1 MMMGLLCLIL
11 AYIAGS
17 FPSGLVI
24 GKAIYHTDLR
34 EYGSHNTGAT
44 NAYRV
49 FGAAGGLAVLILDV
63 AKGMLGVYLGQVAGS
78 LMTLTAEQ
86 QVYLMVVGGCVAI
99 VGHSC
104 SIFLKFKGGKG
115 VATGL
120 GIILFLAPWETLI
133 VFAVWCVIV
142 AITRIVSLGSI
153 IAAVLVPILMY
164 AFHEPL
170 PITIFGLLA
179 AILVVVRH
187 KDNIIR
193 LMQGRELKV
202 ERIKKK

>member
-1 MMMGLLCLIL
+1 MITSILCLIL
-11 AYIAGS
+11 AYLAGS

-24 GKAIYHTDLR
+24 GRAIYHTDLR

-49 FGAAGGLAVLILDV
+49 FGPAGGLAVLVLDA
-63 AKGMLGVYLGQVAGS
+63 AKGMLGVYLGQLAAAS
-78 LMTLTAEQ
+78 LAWPPEQ
-86 QVYLMVVGGCVAI
+86 QVYLMVAGGCLAI
-99 VGHSC
+99 IGHSC

-133 VFAVWCVIV
+133 VFAGWCLIV
-142 AITRIVSLGSI
+142 AVTRIVSLGSI
-153 IAAVLVPILMY
+153 VGAVAVPILMY
-164 AFHEPL
+164 VFGEPL
-170 PITIFGLLA
+170 PVLLFGIIA
-179 AILVVVRH
+179 AVLVVVRH

-193 LMQGRELKV
+193 LLQGKELKV
-202 ERIKKK
+202 ERIHKK